1 MIKLVYTSND
11 IIIQFFSFLV
21 VLETDVEI
29 IQESED
35 LHETSF
41 TSTQMFDTDELL
53 LRLPSRKLSKMIL
66 FKIFQNI
73 KFNHECLIHLPTF
86 SI

>member
-1 MIKLVYTSND
+1 MTLLSN
-11 IIIQFFSFLV
+11 FFSFLV
-21 VLETDVEI
+21 VLETDAEI

-35 LHETSF
+35 VHETSF

-66 FKIFQNI
+66 FKIFQ
-73 KFNHECLIHLPTF
+73 KFKLNHECLIHLPTF